1 MDSGNAQR
9 ATLTTL
15 LAQHNGNFPLAY
27 QALAQQFGDLTVPE
41 ATAINWAAQLPP
53 SELGSEANHQLQHF
67 IRTGEAPSGQILTR
81 RMTREDMQGAAS
93 DLEAG
98 ALRLLTDVMND
109 TKQERFDGKTRASTA
124 VKVVEMFGTAD
135 KTRGG
140 TSPGRQAHQNA
151 PQVQHTFGAL
161 PDRMVVTQY
170 LREGEDADRLADWLA
185 AADPSLAQINGEFVR
200 RNLQLMHKRGV
211 VMDSVGTL
219 VPWDE
224 ACAQLL
230 GLLRIVRS
238 DE

>member
-15 LAQHNGNFPLAY
+15 LAQHNGNFTAAY
-27 QALAQQFGDLTVPE
+27 QDLTVQFGANTVPE
-41 ATAINWAAQLPP
+41 ATAINWAAQLQP
-53 SELGSEANHQLQHF
+53 SDLGSEANYQLQHF
-67 IRTGEAPSGQILTR
+67 LKTGEAPSAQILTR
-81 RMTREDMQGAAS
+81 RMTREDMQGTAS
-93 DLEAG
+93 ELEAG

-109 TKQERFDGKTRASTA
+109 TEQKRFDGKTRAGTA
-124 VKVVEMFGTAD
+124 LKVMELFGTAD

-140 TSPGRQAHQNA
+140 ASPGRQAHQNA
-151 PQVQHTFGAL
+151 PQVQHTFGSL

-185 AADPSLAQINGEFVR
+185 AADPTLAQINGEFVR
-200 RNLQLMHKRGV
+200 RNLQVMYKRGV
-211 VMDSVGTL
+211 VMDQLGTL
-219 VPWDE
+219 MPWEDARTE
-224 ACAQLL
+224 LL